1 MKEELFFKISENRKQ
16 EILNR
21 KYDKNIHQKKNKKT
35 KNQTHQMLVQAGA
48 GMGAGGGAGGAGAL
62 HSLH

>member
-1 MKEELFFKISENRKQ
+1 MSENIKQ
-16 EILNR
+16 ETLNR
-21 KYDKNIHQKKNKKT
+21 IYDKKIHTEIQKNIKK
-35 KNQTHQMLVQAGA
+35 THQMLVQAGA

>member
-1 MKEELFFKISENRKQ
+1 MQRGKEELFFKISENIKQ
-16 EILNR
+16 KILN
-21 KYDKNIHQKKNKKT
+21 KKHDNPPPKKKT
-35 KNQTHQMLVQAGA
+35 HHQMLVQAGA